1 MKRVFL
7 RVAYDG
13 THYRGWQTQKQGDTV
28 EEVLEKHLSE
38 ALGEEIRL
46 IGASRT
52 DSGVHALGN
61 VAVFD
66 TSTQIPADKIVYIMN
81 QKLPFDIRL
90 QESKEV
96 PLDFHPRHTET
107 IKTYRYQIYNHQFA
121 NPLQRWDS
129 YFIHYPLDLDKMK
142 KASLYLVGEHNFKS
156 FCTVRTQV
164 TDMVRK
170 IESIHIAKEDHL
182 ISIDIRGNGFLYN
195 MVRIIVGTLLQ
206 VGMGLRKVEEVKEA
220 LEAKNRQKAGPTAP
234 AMGLTLVRIDYPI
247 EGY

>member
-1 MKRVFL
+1 MKRVFF

-28 EEVLEKHLSE
+28 EEVLCKHLSE
-38 ALGEEIRL
+38 ALGEEIKL

-52 DSGVHALGN
+52 DAGVHSLGN

-66 TSTQIPADKIVYIMN
+66 TNTQIPADKIVYILN
-81 QKLPFDIRL
+81 QRLPFDIRL

-96 PLDFHPRHTET
+96 ALDFHPRHTET
-107 IKTYRYQIYNHQFA
+107 MKTYRYQIYNHKFA
-121 NPLQRWDS
+121 NPLQRWHS
-129 YFIHYPLDLDKMK
+129 YFVHYPLDIDKMK
-142 KASLYLVGEHNFKS
+142 EGSRYLVGEHNFKS
-156 FCTVRTQV
+156 FCTVRTEV
-164 TDMVRK
+164 TDMVRR
-170 IESIHIAKEDHL
+170 IESIQISQNGHL

-206 VGMGLRKVEEVKEA
+206 VGMGLIEVAQVKEVLGA
-220 LEAKNRQKAGPTAP
+220 QDRQKAGPTAP